1 MLNIYIQSKIETYLT
16 EEYEILGRSMTE
28 SLIEGQL
35 EKSGLEIFTSEHGSN
50 FDITPVISFVAVVI
64 GAIDVVLKIIDLK
77 HKNKEKI
84 IVKEII
90 LLLQVNDEITKEN
103 KQIVQQERV
112 AKILE
117 EVIIENAEDKE
128 AK

>member
-1 MLNIYIQSKIETYLT
+1 MLNIYIQSKIESYLT